1 MNPKVDNFIEK
12 AKKWQDEMEKLRM
25 IVLDCQLKE
34 ELKWGV
40 PCYTYQDSNV
50 VLIHGFKEYCALLF
64 FKGALL
70 SDPDKILVRQTENVQ
85 AGRQIR
91 FTQLSQ
97 IVELEPILKSYIF
110 EAVEIQKAGLEVQFK
125 KPAEATVPAE
135 FQKSMD
141 EFPELKLAFERL
153 TPGRQRAY
161 LLYFSDPKQSKT
173 RESRIEKSIPNI
185 LSGRGLNEEY
195 VRKVQK

>member
-12 AKKWQDEMEKLRM
+12 AKKWQEEMEKLRM

-64 FKGALL
+64 FKGALM
-70 SDPDKILVRQTENVQ
+70 SDPDKILIRQSENVQ

-97 IVELEPILKSYIF
+97 IIELEPVLKSYIF

-135 FQKSMD
+135 FQKVLD
-141 EFPELKLAFERL
+141 EFPELKSAFERL

-185 LSGRGLNEEY
+185 LSGRGLNEDY
-195 VRKVQK
+195 VRKGQK